1 MLADSSFKNGFF
13 VYSQLFFV
21 LLALILINFTPE
33 KDVVFWVDMPFQAL
47 KWAILGYFGILAL
60 IYLQAKLLT
69 LIRKDRFKTLWLFLL
84 NLELLCYLSF
94 YHFGLGAQRF
104 FMQGILASFH
114 TPFALISLMLYFFA
128 LGWGHLW
135 QNHFHM
141 HRSWSGTLKSSWQQV
156 LFLFPTCFPFI
167 IISFLLDILE
177 SFSTGPN
184 QEAIL
189 LALFF
194 CLTAC
199 SLVFLPPFMV
209 FCWGCRPLQRLDLQT
224 QLEKRCSSLHF
235 KHAGLKI
242 WPIMQN
248 AFTAGI
254 IGVLPAFRYILFTPA
269 LLARLHKEEIEAI
282 LIHEIGHNRYKH
294 LLFYPFI
301 LTGILILSALTLSL
315 LENNLPVAFLEKAS
329 DFTLIL
335 GLFGMYA
342 LLLGLYFR
350 CIFGFF
356 SRLFERQA
364 DLYIFESSFDPFYM
378 IQALDRLGVVTGFT
392 HSQPS
397 WHHFSLQERIRF
409 LYQAIEKPA
418 IILHHHRR
426 VKQWLLIYFSA
437 LCLGAMILYTQLI
450 L

>member
-156 LFLFPTCFPFI
+156 LFLFPTCFPLIDHQFSFTYFGKFLHRAKPGSYFI
-167 IISFLLDILE
+167 GPLLLLNRLQL
-177 SFSTGPN
+177 SFS
-184 QEAIL
+184 
-189 LALFF
+189 
-194 CLTAC
+194 
-199 SLVFLPPFMV
+199 SPFYG
-209 FCWGCRPLQRLDLQT
+209 F
-224 QLEKRCSSLHF
+224 
-235 KHAGLKI
+235 
-242 WPIMQN
+242 
-248 AFTAGI
+248 
-254 IGVLPAFRYILFTPA
+254 
-269 LLARLHKEEIEAI
+269 
-282 LIHEIGHNRYKH
+282 
-294 LLFYPFI
+294 
-301 LTGILILSALTLSL
+301 
-315 LENNLPVAFLEKAS
+315 
-329 DFTLIL
+329 
-335 GLFGMYA
+335 
-342 LLLGLYFR
+342 LLGLQASSTFR
-350 CIFGFF
+350 FANTA
-356 SRLFERQA
+356 R
-364 DLYIFESSFDPFYM
+364 
-378 IQALDRLGVVTGFT
+378 
-392 HSQPS
+392 
-397 WHHFSLQERIRF
+397 
-409 LYQAIEKPA
+409 EK
-418 IILHHHRR
+418 
-426 VKQWLLIYFSA
+426 
-437 LCLGAMILYTQLI
+437 M
-450 L
+450 